1 MTKNVADVIVDSLQK
16 AGAKRCW
23 GIVGDTINHFTDAI
37 RRSDLRWVHVR
48 HEEVGGFAAG
58 GEAYMT
64 GELALCA
71 GTCGPGSLHFVNGIF
86 ESHRNGAPVVLI
98 ASDVARQEIGLNFP
112 QALDQKKIYEQCSVF
127 CETLSH
133 PAQARRLTTLAAQA
147 ALLKKGVAVL
157 IVNGDMFTQPAEDEL
172 AWSVHRPAAVV
183 RPCDADL
190 RVLAKALNEA
200 EKIAIYAG
208 IGARG
213 SAAQVV
219 SLAELLK
226 APVIHT
232 SRAKEF
238 IEPNNPYNI
247 GMTGILGNRAGAD
260 AVGAADLLL
269 CLGTDFAWTQFYPEG
284 KRIIQIDREATHI
297 GRRSPVSLGLLGDV
311 GDTIEALLPLLQP
324 RQQRTFLDK
333 ALKQWAADQEVYEKD
348 AKNSD
353 PSLIHPQTVTKML
366 DRLAAPDAIF
376 TADGGSPM
384 VWLLRYL
391 TANGQRRFLTSLL
404 HGTMANA
411 YPQAMGM
418 VAAYPGRQVVALCGD
433 GGMTMLMGD
442 LLTLVQEKLPLKL
455 VVFNN
460 GTLGFV
466 EMEQRVEG
474 LLDSYTDL
482 HNPDF
487 SLVAKACGLQG
498 WRVDRL
504 EDLESAMQAWLKAE
518 GPALL
523 DVKVNRMELVMPPH
537 VTAQN
542 VASTALFGVKAILN
556 GRAGEVV
563 SLLRDNFLR

>member
-1 MTKNVADVIVDSLQK
+1 MTKNVAEVIVDTLQK

-23 GIVGDTINHFTDAI
+23 GIVGDTINHFTDAV
-37 RRSDLRWVHVR
+37 RRSDIRWLHVR
-48 HEEVGGFAAG
+48 HEEVGAFAAG

-98 ASDVARQEIGLNFP
+98 ASDVARQEVGLNFP
-112 QALDQKKIYEQCSVF
+112 QEVDQRKIYEQCSVF
-127 CETLSH
+127 CQSISH
-133 PAQARRLTTLAAQA
+133 PAQARRITAMAAQA
-147 ALLKKGVAVL
+147 ALAKKGVAVI
-157 IVNGDMFTQPAEDEL
+157 IVNGDMFTQNAEDSL
-172 AWSVHRPAAVV
+172 DWAVHRPASVL
-183 RPCDADL
+183 RPGDADL
-190 RVLAKALNEA
+190 QALAQALNEA
-200 EKIAIYAG
+200 EKITIYAG
-208 IGARG
+208 IGARYG
-213 SAAQVV
+213 AAQVV
-219 SLAELLK
+219 ELAETLK
-226 APVIHT
+226 APVVHT

-238 IEPNNPYNI
+238 IEPNNPYNV

-260 AVGAADLLL
+260 AIAEADLLL
-269 CLGTDFAWTQFYPEG
+269 CLGTDFAWTQFYPDG
-284 KRIIQIDREATHI
+284 KRIIQIDQDATHI
-297 GRRSPVSLGLLGDV
+297 GRRSPVSLGLVGDV
-311 GDTIEALLPLLQP
+311 GDTIAAVLPLLKP
-324 RQQRTFLDK
+324 RQDHVYLDNI
-333 ALKQWAADQEVYEKD
+333 LKKWRDDQEVYEKD
-348 AKNSD
+348 KKSED
-353 PSLIHPQTVTKML
+353 PSLIHPQTVAGLL
-366 DRLAAPDAIF
+366 DKLAAQDAIF

-411 YPQAMGM
+411 YPQGLGM
-418 VAAYPGRQVVALCGD
+418 VAAYPGRQVIAMCGD

-455 VVFNN
+455 LVFNN

-487 SLVAKACGLQG
+487 SMVAKACGLQG
-498 WRVDRL
+498 WRVDSTETL
-504 EDLESAMQAWLKAE
+504 EASMRAWLQAD

-523 DVKVNRMELVMPPH
+523 DVKVNRMELVMPPS
-537 VTAQN
+537 VTVGN

-563 SLLRDNFLR
+563 SMLRDNFLR